1 MIISKSKKFIFIHN
15 PKVAGSSIRA
25 ALSEYDSFDNFFWH
39 RGYISGIDHAVDK
52 PHITMNDLSK
62 TEYYQYVNNNDFFV
76 FGFVRNPYERVYS
89 AYQER
94 IRQWGETR
102 GFNDFLKDLNDINI
116 RYDYNFIHFC
126 PQHYF
131 FYNGKKC
138 IADFIGK
145 MESINEDYFIIQ
157 SILDIEGLELPK
169 NNVTEKIVNQN
180 YLSFYDDESIKIVNA
195 LYEKDFLLFNY
206 NMLSSFELN
215 MQGIEQG
222 IAFPDKYSRSPI
234 NSLLVKN
241 QQLQEASKQLQEAN
255 EQVQEQR
262 QEASEQLQETSE
274 QLQETSEQLQETNE
288 QLQEASEQ
296 LQETSEQL
304 QETSEQLQEAKEQ
317 LQETNEQLQEKIHQ
331 QKKENEQ
338 LNRELGLILNSKAWK
353 LILTYRKL
361 LT

>member
-102 GFNDFLKDLNDINI
+102 EFNDFLKDLNDINI

-241 QQLQEASKQLQEAN
+241 QQLQEASKQLQETS
-255 EQVQEQR
+255 EQVQKASEQR

-274 QLQETSEQLQETNE
+274 QLQETN
-288 QLQEASEQ
+288 EQ
-296 LQETSEQL
+296 LQETS
-304 QETSEQLQEAKEQ
+304 KQ
-317 LQETNEQLQEKIHQ
+317 LQETNDQLQETNDQLQEKIHQ